1 MSLGICSSVQQRSMK
16 RIEPPLRSGFVG
28 PAPATLEKRSPLKHM
43 NDIAVCLIANI
54 TAITA
59 HDAAEY
65 RCKTLTG
72 RTMCCSLTICP

>member
-16 RIEPPLRSGFVG
+16 RIEPQLRSGFVG
-28 PAPATLEKRSPLKHM
+28 PAPATLEKRSPIKHM
-43 NDIAVCLIANI
+43 NDIAVYLIANI

-72 RTMCCSLTICP
+72 RTTCCSLTICP